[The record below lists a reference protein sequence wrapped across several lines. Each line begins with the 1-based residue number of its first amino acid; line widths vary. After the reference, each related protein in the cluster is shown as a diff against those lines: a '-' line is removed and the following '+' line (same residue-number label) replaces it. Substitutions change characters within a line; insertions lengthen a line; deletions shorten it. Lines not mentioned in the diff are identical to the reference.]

1 MIQHRFFDDYVKA
14 WKTGKIV
21 LNKERILLIA
31 YLEKHIMSR
40 DDLYFDEQ
48 KIDDYIAYTEKYFF
62 EVAAYQK
69 FIVPFIFLYEEDTDE
84 PFFDEFFI
92 TIGRGGGKNGLLS
105 TLGGFLISD
114 LHGIK
119 NYDIS
124 IVANSEDQART
135 SFDEVH
141 NMIYDNELE
150 DIYYNKKS
158 IIRNFDTNSTLRYRT
173 SNAKTKD
180 GGREGA
186 IFYDEIH
193 FFENG
198 EIVDVFSGGLGK
210 VSGGREFKVG
220 TNGTLR
226 EGYYDEML
234 NRSMAILN
242 GEVTFER
249 LFPFIA
255 RLDDVKEMDD
265 PEMWPKANPMLDEDT
280 TYARILRDKI
290 MRDYKKLKYAPSGR
304 LAFVSKRMNLPEVDL
319 QKSVASVE
327 EMKATERPIP
337 DTTDMPGVFSLDFAS
352 VRDFAAVGALFKDN
366 GTGEYIWKT
375 HSFALR
381 DYLDAAD
388 LKPPI
393 EEWANDGL
401 LTILQ
406 EPTINPRHVVDW
418 FVEMRE
424 ETGINIISADNYKME
439 FIRPLL
445 EAEGFEV
452 STIRN
457 PRAIHALLAPRVEDM
472 FANHKIIYGD
482 NPLMRWYTW
491 NVYVNIKKDG
501 NREYLKKD
509 EHRRKTDGF
518 MALVHALYLAA
529 EYLDVEESE
538 FMLDELV
545 F

>member
-31 YLEKHIMSR
+31 YLEKNIMTR

-48 KIDDYIAYTEKYFF
+48 KIDDYIAYTEKFF
-62 EVAAYQK
+62 FKTAAYQR
-69 FIVPFIFLYEEDTDE
+69 FIVPFIFLYEEDTGE
-84 PFFDEFFI
+84 PYFDEFFI
-92 TIGRGGGKNGLLS
+92 TIGRGGGKNGFLS
-105 TLGGFLISD
+105 SLGGFLISD
-114 LHGIK
+114 LHGVE

-141 NMIYDNELE
+141 KMIYDNSLD

-158 IIRNFDTNSTLRYRT
+158 IIRNYDTNSTLRFRT

-234 NRSMAILN
+234 KRSMAILK
-242 GEVTFER
+242 GEVLDER
-249 LFPFIA
+249 LFPFIS
-255 RLDDVKEMDD
+255 RLDNVKEMEK
-265 PEMWPKANPMLDEDT
+265 PELWSKANPMLDEDT
-280 TYARILRDKI
+280 SYARILQGKI
-290 MRDYKKLKYAPSGR
+290 MRDYKKLKRAPSGR
-304 LAFVSKRMNLPEVDL
+304 LAFISKRMNLPEVDM
-319 QKSVASVE
+319 QKSVASKD
-327 EMKATERPIP
+327 EMDATARPIP
-337 DTTDMPGVFSLDFAS
+337 DTTYMPGVFSLDFAS
-352 VRDFAAVGALFKDN
+352 IRDFAAVGALFKDN
-366 GTGEYIWKT
+366 NTGDYIWKT

-381 DYLDAAD
+381 NYLDAAK
-388 LKPPI
+388 LEPPI
-393 EEWANDGL
+393 EEWAHEGL
-401 LTILQ
+401 LTILE
-406 EPTINPRHVVDW
+406 EPSINPRHVVNW

-424 ETGINIISADNYKME
+424 ETGINIICADNYKME

-452 STIRN
+452 NTIRN
-457 PRAIHALLAPRVEDM
+457 PRASHALLSSRVEDM
-472 FANHKIIYGD
+472 FANHKIIYGE

-491 NVYVNIKKDG
+491 NVYVNVKKDG

-518 MALVHALYLAA
+518 MALIHALYLSA
-529 EYLDVEESE
+529 EHLDIEESE

>member
-31 YLEKHIMSR
+31 YLEKNILTR

-48 KIDDYIAYTEKYFF
+48 KIDDYVAFTEKYFF

-69 FIVPFIFLYEEDTDE
+69 FIVPFIFLYEEETNE

-92 TIGRGGGKNGLLS
+92 TIGRGGGKNGFLS
-105 TLGGFLISD
+105 SLGAFFISD
-114 LHGIK
+114 LHGID
-119 NYDIS
+119 NYHIS
-124 IVANSEDQART
+124 IVANSEDQAKT
-135 SFDEVH
+135 SFDEVFE
-141 NMIYDNELE
+141 MINKHDLE

-186 IFYDEIH
+186 IFYDEVH
-193 FFENG
+193 MMENG

-210 VSGGREFKVG
+210 VSSGREFKVG

-234 NRSMAILN
+234 DRSMAILN

-255 RLDDVKEMDD
+255 RLDEATEVDK
-265 PEMWPKANPMLDEDT
+265 PELWGKSNPMLEEKT
-280 TYARILRDKI
+280 SYAKILLDRIT
-290 MRDYKKLKYAPSGR
+290 RDYKKLEYAPSGR
-304 LAFVSKRMNLPEVDL
+304 EAFISKRMNLPEVDL
-319 QKSVASVE
+319 QKSIASDE
-327 EMKATERPIP
+327 EMAATNREIP
-337 DTTDMPGVFSLDFAS
+337 DTFGMPGVFSLDYAS
-352 VRDFAAVGALFKDN
+352 IRDFVAVGALFKN
-366 GTGEYIWKT
+366 NQTGEYIWKS
-375 HSFALR
+375 HSFALK
-381 DYLDAAD
+381 DYLDKNN

-393 EEWANDGL
+393 KQWAKDGL
-401 LTILQ
+401 LTIVD
-406 EPTINPRHVVDW
+406 EPSFNPRHAIEW
-418 FVEMRE
+418 FVMMRE
-424 ETGINIISADNYKME
+424 ETGINIIAADNYKME
-439 FIRPLL
+439 LLRPML

-452 STIRN
+452 VVIRN

-472 FANHKIIYGD
+472 FANHKIIYGN

-529 EYLDVEESE
+529 EHLDVEESE